1 MRHITTL
8 LFIVAF
14 AMASTKAPAQTL
26 NVNVGTVTYSHNAA
40 ATGDML
46 FTNGTTLTIEGKA
59 YNMADVASI
68 DVNNDVVDDNTVAIA
83 YSGETAAVRVA
94 GNIARHLTVSLQGAH
109 VSVIQSDDLQ
119 QEVNYTLTG
128 TSSNGS
134 LFMDGS
140 FKANFTLQNLAL
152 TNPSGAAIDIE
163 DGKKIDITLVGTNS
177 LTDGAGGAQNACFY
191 INGHPEF
198 KGSGTLNIAGRTKH
212 ALSAD
217 EYMTLTS
224 GSIHVTEAVGDG
236 LHISQYFKMDGGSLS
251 ISSTGDGIDVGFKGV
266 NKGTKD
272 QYTNNGFVFLNDGT
286 INITTSGA
294 ASKGL
299 KADSTV
305 SVNGATTVISTSGEA
320 VYQAVGSGDLSSAAA
335 LKTGGAFLMTAGTL
349 TLTSTG
355 AGGKGI
361 NATGDITLSGGRL
374 LVVTTGA
381 TYTYSASLD
390 TKPHGIK
397 TDGVITVSGGE
408 AYVAASKDSGVA
420 FKHDLGFTLN
430 GGTLMGIGG
439 KKSSV
444 KSGTQGYKTY
454 TGVNVAPGATVAYN
468 GVSFA
473 VPAIYSNSS
482 AYVLVSK
489 AGL

>member
-68 DVNNDVVDDNTVAIA
+68 EVNNDVVDDNTVAIT
-83 YSGETAAVRVA
+83 YSGETAAVTVA
-94 GNIARHLTVSLQGAH
+94 GNIARLLTVSLQGAH
-109 VSVIQSDDLQ
+109 VSVIQSNDLQ

-134 LFMDGS
+134 LFMDGA

-163 DGKKIDITLVGTNS
+163 DGKKIDITLVGTNTLS
-177 LTDGAGGAQNACFY
+177 DGAGGAQNACFY

-198 KGSGTLNIAGRTKH
+198 KGTGTLNIAARTKH

-224 GSIHVTEAVGDG
+224 GAINVTEAVGDG
-236 LHISQYFKMDGGSLS
+236 LHISQYFKMDGGSVS
-251 ISSTGDGIDVGFKGV
+251 ITSTGDGIDVGFKGV

-272 QYTNNGFVFLNDGT
+272 QYTNNGFVFLNGGT
-286 INITTSGA
+286 LSVNVAGE

-299 KADSTV
+299 KADSSFVMTGGNV
-305 SVNGATTVISTSGEA
+305 DITTSGNA
-320 VYQAVGSGDLSSAAA
+320 VYDATENDLSSASA
-335 LKTGGAFLMTAGTL
+335 LKTDGAFSLSAGTL
-349 TLTSTG
+349 KLTSSG
-355 AGGKGI
+355 KGGKGL
-361 NATGDITLSGGRL
+361 NATGNINITGGKL
-374 LVVTTGA
+374 NVVTTGA
-381 TYTYSASLD
+381 TYTYSSSLD
-390 TKPHGIK
+390 TKPHGVK
-397 TDGVITVSGGE
+397 TDGVITISGGE
-408 AYVAASKDSGVA
+408 AYVAASADSGTA
-420 FKHDLGFTLN
+420 FKHELGFAVN
-430 GGTLMGIGG
+430 GGTLLGIGG
-439 KKSSV
+439 KKSTV
-444 KSGTQGYKTY
+444 KSGTQGFKNY
-454 TGVNVAPGATVAYN
+454 TSQNIKPNTTVTYN
-468 GVSFA
+468 GVSYT
-473 VPAIYSNSS
+473 VPSNYTNSS
-482 AYVLVSK
+482 AYVVVST
-489 AGL
+489 AGM